1 MKIRD
6 HLITNIDTVTGPDN
20 IPAWVL
26 RNYAN
31 VLAPPLTAIFNN
43 SLREG
48 VLPMEWKMA
57 NVIPLPKT
65 SPPVSIEK
73 DIRPI
78 SLTPIAA
85 KVFESIIMKWVD
97 ETIEGEIDAKQF
109 GVISGTSTTEVLV
122 ELVHMWYKA
131 TDKFNSYV
139 RVVMLDI
146 SKAFNL
152 INHHK
157 LQLPAHILRWMAT
170 FLLERAQRVK
180 IGNEYS
186 HSGHPNGGV
195 PQGTLSGPKCFL
207 VYINDLR
214 TTVPLYKYVEDS
226 MLFEICDRNDVSVIQ
241 EPVDI
246 AARWTEQNDMK
257 INSEK

>member
-1 MKIRD
+1 MNDFFVSVSD
-6 HLITNIDTVTGPDN
+6 HLPRLNKSHKVFDVNEELPDQYVISVCTTFKANKATGPDN

-31 VLAPPLTAIFNN
+31 VLAPPLTAIFIN

-48 VLPMEWKMA
+48 VIPMEWKMA

-109 GVISGTSTTEVLV
+109 GGISGTSTTDVLV
-122 ELVHMWYKA
+122 DLVQMWYKA
-131 TDKFNSYV
+131 TDKLNSYV
-139 RVVMLDI
+139 RVVMLDF
-146 SKAFNL
+146 SKAFDV
-152 INHHK
+152 INHHLLLDK
-157 LQLPAHILRWMAT
+157 LQSYGLPAHILRWMAT
-170 FLLERAQRVK
+170 FLLDRAQRVK
-180 IGNEYS
+180 IGN
-186 HSGHPNGGV
+186 
-195 PQGTLSGPKCFL
+195 
-207 VYINDLR
+207 
-214 TTVPLYKYVEDS
+214 
-226 MLFEICDRNDVSVIQ
+226 
-241 EPVDI
+241 
-246 AARWTEQNDMK
+246 
-257 INSEK
+257 

>member
-1 MKIRD
+1 MISVCTTFKA
-6 HLITNIDTVTGPDN
+6 LESVKANKATGPDN
-20 IPAWVL
+20 ILEWVL
-26 RNYAN
+26 RNYSN

-65 SPPVSIEK
+65 SPPLSIEK

-97 ETIEGEIDAKQF
+97 ETVEGEIDAKQF
-109 GVISGTSTTEVLV
+109 GGISGTSTTDVLV

-131 TDKFNSYV
+131 TDKLNSYV
-139 RVVMLDI
+139 RVVMLDF
-146 SKAFNL
+146 SKAFDL
-152 INHHK
+152 INHHLLLDK
-157 LQLPAHILRWMAT
+157 LHSYGLPAPILRWMAT
-170 FLLERAQRVK
+170 FLLDRAQRVK

-186 HSGHPNGGV
+186 HSGHPNGGS
-195 PQGTLSGPKCFL
+195 TA
-207 VYINDLR
+207 R
-214 TTVPLYKYVEDS
+214 
-226 MLFEICDRNDVSVIQ
+226 
-241 EPVDI
+241 DI
-246 AARWTEQNDMK
+246 VWT
-257 INSEK
+257 

>member
-1 MKIRD
+1 MNDFFVSVSD
-6 HLITNIDTVTGPDN
+6 HLPRLNKSHKVFDVNEELPDQYVISVCTTFKALESVKANKATGPDN

-31 VLAPPLTAIFNN
+31 VLAPPLTAMFNN

-78 SLTPIAA
+78 SLIPIAA

-109 GVISGTSTTEVLV
+109 GGISGTSTTDVLV

-131 TDKFNSYV
+131 TDKLNYYV
-139 RVVMLDI
+139 KVVMLDF
-146 SKAFNL
+146 SKAFDL
-152 INHHK
+152 INHHLLLDK
-157 LQLPAHILRWMAT
+157 LQSYGMPAHILRWMAT
-170 FLLERAQRVK
+170 FLLDRAQRVK
-180 IGNEYS
+180 IFSFWSSQWGS
-186 HSGHPNGGV
+186 
-195 PQGTLSGPKCFL
+195 TA
-207 VYINDLR
+207 R
-214 TTVPLYKYVEDS
+214 
-226 MLFEICDRNDVSVIQ
+226 
-241 EPVDI
+241 DI
-246 AARWTEQNDMK
+246 VWT
-257 INSEK
+257 